1 MASFIHTLR
10 SYHKGDRSL
19 EQLSKE
25 IDCLLKDENFSATE
39 FLSMIRDGDVEHLL
53 PPNFMEYVNQRI
65 EANGMHDE
73 SGECA
78 SCPDDNTVVDDGITD
93 DVPAD
98 DTIVDLEL
106 RGNRRGNRRGK
117 SREKVDRT
125 LQRRSSNKETMPHK
139 VGTHQIQQVGEKLSK
154 RFELTQYLGSGG
166 MHHVFK
172 AHDLLA
178 QENGAHNNVV
188 TIKVLDPK
196 LCKQPEWR
204 ELVRANTLQCN
215 RLRHPNIA
223 ETYDVFMDG
232 LTLYTSTEYV
242 AGESL
247 KRIIDASNFRGMSL
261 NKALRIIN
269 GMGSALAYAHA
280 HGIVHCDFKPANV
293 ILTDKGIVKV
303 IDFGI
308 TRALYT
314 DEQIDLQPL
323 YKGALTPTYA
333 SPQRLEHHKPDPRD
347 DIYSLACTSYE
358 LLTGVHPFGRSRA
371 TDARNY
377 GFQPERVISLNRRQW
392 KALRKALDFDRA
404 TRTSTVEE
412 FLAGIR
418 RHDKRWRTAL
428 YATSGLGVIAAIAW
442 FGAYSVM
449 VNEAGIRP
457 DVQRVRSTVSSLL
470 VPTAGPVSN
479 PRAVAKGPESQDSGP
494 LPSAGAVQHSV
505 GMEGPRPTT
514 HSAALDRAQ
523 QSTSHDSV
531 SEQKHVPTLESA
543 EFSTVSTKAEPPY
556 SERLLPKPLSTEQ
569 SFPVRDKVDIE
580 PPLSNRKIKIVQEP
594 VDTIAREKIPSQ
606 FNGTTAHGIGI
617 TSLLKSARRG
627 DLNTLVADLAAGIH
641 PNARDPVSG
650 RTALI
655 TAAMN
660 GHVAVI
666 TALIQAG
673 GDVNAK
679 DIHNKTAVLWAAQR
693 GHAETV
699 QLLLDSGATE
709 TDTTLQGDNVLTLAA
724 WGGHVP
730 VVRMLLDRGI
740 DVNFQNSDGWTAL
753 IISAIKGFTSLSN
766 LLLAQGADPNIRS
779 NDGQTALMAAAWNG
793 HAEIVK
799 RLCAQ
804 GCAVNAR
811 SQDGRTALHQAAWN
825 GHRNIVRMLIG
836 SGADVS
842 IKGYDGQTAERVAA
856 NQGHGEIVKLL
867 KRATKNK

>member
-1 MASFIHTLR
+1 
-10 SYHKGDRSL
+10 
-19 EQLSKE
+19 
-25 IDCLLKDENFSATE
+25 
-39 FLSMIRDGDVEHLL
+39 MI
-53 PPNFMEYVNQRI
+53 NQRI
-65 EANGMHDE
+65 EAIGKHDE
-73 SGECA
+73 RGKCA
-78 SCPDDNTVVDDGITD
+78 SCPDDNTVADDEITD
-93 DVPAD
+93 DVSED
-98 DTIVDLEL
+98 DTVVDLEL
-106 RGNRRGNRRGK
+106 RSNQQGK
-117 SREKVDRT
+117 SGAKVDRAFE
-125 LQRRSSNKETMPHK
+125 RRSANEEAPPRK
-139 VGTHQIQQVGEKLSK
+139 VASHQIQQVGKKLSK

-172 AHDLLA
+172 ARDLLA
-178 QENGAHNNVV
+178 QENGVHNNVV
-188 TIKVLDPK
+188 TIKILDPK

-204 ELVRANTLQCN
+204 ELVKANTLQCN
-215 RLRHPNIA
+215 CLRHPNIA

-232 LTLYTSTEYV
+232 LALYTSTEYV

-247 KRIIDASNFRGMSL
+247 KRIIEASNFRGMPL

-269 GMGSALAYAHA
+269 GMGRALAYAHA

-293 ILTDKGIVKV
+293 ILTDKGIVKL

-308 TRALYT
+308 TRALYSEEQT
-314 DEQIDLQPL
+314 DLHLL
-323 YKGALTPTYA
+323 YKGALTPAYA

-392 KALRKALDFDRA
+392 EALRKALDFDRA

-418 RHDKRWRTAL
+418 GHDKRWRTAL
-428 YATSGLGVIAAIAW
+428 YATSGLGVIAAITW

-449 VNEAGIRP
+449 VSEAGIRP
-457 DVQRVRSTVSSLL
+457 VVQRVRSAVSSLL
-470 VPTAGPVSN
+470 IPTAGPISN
-479 PRAVAKGPESQDSGP
+479 PRAAAKGPESQDSEQ
-494 LPSAGAVQHSV
+494 LPSARAVQHSAR
-505 GMEGPRPTT
+505 MKGPRSTT
-514 HSAALDRAQ
+514 HSAALDRSQ
-523 QSTSHDSV
+523 KFTSHDSV
-531 SEQKHVPTLESA
+531 SAQKHVPTLERA
-543 EFSTVSTKAEPPY
+543 EFSAVSTKAEPPY
-556 SERLLPKPLSTEQ
+556 PERLLPKPLPTDQ
-569 SFPVRDKVDIE
+569 SILVRDKVDIE
-580 PPLSNRKIKIVQEP
+580 PPLSNPETKIVQDP
-594 VDTIAREKIPSQ
+594 VDAITREKIPSQ
-606 FNGTTAHGIGI
+606 FNGITTAHGI
-617 TSLLKSARRG
+617 TSLLISARRG
-627 DLNTLVADLAAGIH
+627 DLNSLVANLASGI
-641 PNARDPVSG
+641 PLNARDPVSG

-660 GHVAVI
+660 GHVAVVI
-666 TALIQAG
+666 ALIQAG

-679 DIHNKTAVLWAAQR
+679 DIHNKTALLWAAQK
-693 GHAETV
+693 GYAETV
-699 QLLLDSGATE
+699 QLLLDSGAIE

-724 WGGHVP
+724 WGGYVP
-730 VVRMLLDRGI
+730 MVRMLLDRGI

-753 IISAIKGFTSLSN
+753 IISAIKGFTALSN
-766 LLLAQGADPNIRS
+766 LLLAHGADPNIRS

-804 GCAVNAR
+804 DCAVNAR

-842 IKGYDGQTAERVAA
+842 IRGYDGQTAEMVAA
-856 NQGHGEIVKLL
+856 NQGHGDVVKLL
-867 KRATKNK
+867 KRVTKN

>member
-10 SYHKGDRSL
+10 SHHKGDRSL

-25 IDCLLKDENFSATE
+25 IDCLLKDENLSATE
-39 FLSMIRDGDVEHLL
+39 FLAMIRDGNAEHLL
-53 PPNFMEYVNQRI
+53 PPNVMEYVNQWI

-78 SCPDDNTVVDDGITD
+78 SCPGDNTVVDDGITD
-93 DVPAD
+93 DGPED
-98 DTIVDLEL
+98 DTAVDLEL
-106 RGNRRGNRRGK
+106 RGNHRGK
-117 SREKVDRT
+117 SWEKVDRT
-125 LQRRSSNKETMPHK
+125 LQRRFSNTGTMPHE

-166 MHHVFK
+166 MHRVFK
-172 AHDLLA
+172 ARDLF
-178 QENGAHNNVV
+178 ERKNGVHNSVV

-204 ELVRANTLQCN
+204 DLVRANTLQCN

-247 KRIIDASNFRGMSL
+247 KRIIEASNFKGMPL
-261 NKALRIIN
+261 NKALRIID
-269 GMGSALAYAHA
+269 GMGRALAYAHA

-293 ILTDKGIVKV
+293 ILTDTGIAKV

-308 TRALYT
+308 ARASYT
-314 DEQIDLQPL
+314 DEQTDLQPL
-323 YKGALTPTYA
+323 YKGALTPAYA
-333 SPQRLEHHKPDPRD
+333 SPERLEHHKPDPRD

-377 GFQPERVISLNRRQW
+377 GIQPERVISLNRRQW

-404 TRTSTVEE
+404 TRSSTVEE
-412 FLAGIR
+412 FLAGINGR
-418 RHDKRWRTAL
+418 DKRWRSAL
-428 YATSGLGVIAAIAW
+428 YATSGLGVIAAITW
-442 FGAYSVM
+442 LGVYSVM
-449 VNEAGIRP
+449 MSEAGIRP
-457 DVQRVRSTVSSLL
+457 VVQRVSSTVSSLL
-470 VPTAGPVSN
+470 APANGTISN
-479 PRAVAKGPESQDSGP
+479 PRAAAKGPKPQVSDP
-494 LPSAGAVQHSV
+494 LPSADAVQHSV
-505 GMEGPRPTT
+505 RTKGPRPAI
-514 HSAALDRAQ
+514 HSAVPGPSQ
-523 QSTSHDSV
+523 QSASHDRV
-531 SEQKHVPTLESA
+531 SGHKHVPTLESA
-543 EFSTVSTKAEPPY
+543 EFSTVSTAAEPRY
-556 SERLLPKPLSTEQ
+556 SESLLPKTLHPDQRILVT
-569 SFPVRDKVDIE
+569 DKVDVE

-594 VDTIAREKIPSQ
+594 VEAMAPEEIPSQ
-606 FNGTTAHGIGI
+606 SNGTNAYSI
-617 TSLLKSARRG
+617 TSLLLSARRG
-627 DLNTLVADLAAGIH
+627 DLNALVANLVAGIH

-650 RTALI
+650 STALI

-660 GHVAVI
+660 GHAAVI

-679 DIHNKTAVLWAAQR
+679 DLHNKTAVLWAAQK

-730 VVRMLLDRGI
+730 MVRMLLDRGI

-766 LLLAQGADPNIRS
+766 LLLAHGADPNIRS

-799 RLCAQ
+799 RLCAP

-825 GHRNIVRMLIG
+825 GHRNIARILIG
-836 SGADVS
+836 NGADIN
-842 IKGYDGQTAERVAA
+842 IKDYEGQTAERVAA
-856 NQGHGEIVKLL
+856 NQGYGDVVKLL
-867 KRATKNK
+867 KGAAKNK